1 MRSWVPLST
10 RKEFL
15 RTLKEGKRAE
25 GETLFVRLLPG
36 GEGRSAGFSTQRGF
50 INAVRRNRAKRWMR
64 EALRVNLSRLPEC
77 ARVILVA
84 KPRMQTAEFSGVMN
98 EVTRLLAEL
107 S

>member
-1 MRSWVPLST
+1 VRPWAPLST

-15 RTLKEGKRAE
+15 RTLKQGKRAE

-36 GEGRSAGFSTQRGF
+36 GEGRRAGFSTQGGF
-50 INAVRRNRAKRWMR
+50 INAVHRNRAKRWMR
-64 EALRVNLSRLPEC
+64 EALRKNLSRLPEG
-77 ARVILVA
+77 AGVILVA
-84 KPRMQTAEFSGVMN
+84 KTRMQAAEFSRVMD

>member
-1 MRSWVPLST
+1 MRSWVPLSA

-36 GEGRSAGFSTQRGF
+36 GEGRRAGFSTQGGF

-64 EALRVNLSRLPEC
+64 EALRKNVYRLPEG
-77 ARVILVA
+77 AGVILVA
-84 KPRMQTAEFSGVMN
+84 KTRMQTAEFSRVVD